1 MERWLGAAFLL
12 VIGAGLV
19 GYALRA
25 WADGEVRA
33 GANFLSGVFTPAR
46 DESPG
51 LFYAFVLLYFGGG
64 IALVLWALL
73 MALGAAAPLRLS

>member
-12 VIGAGLV
+12 VVGVGLV
-19 GYALRA
+19 AYALRA

-33 GANFLSGVFTPAR
+33 GSNFLSGVYTPAR
-46 DESPG
+46 HESPG
-51 LFYAFVLLYFGGG
+51 RFYVFVLLYFCGGL
-64 IALVLWALL
+64 ALALWGLL

>member
-1 MERWLGAAFLL
+1 MEGWLSGAFLL
-12 VIGAGLV
+12 VVGVGLV

-46 DESPG
+46 GESPG
-51 LFYAFVLLYFGGG
+51 LFYAFVLLYFCGGL
-64 IALVLWALL
+64 ALAMWGLL
-73 MALGAAAPLRLS
+73 MAFGAAEPLRLS